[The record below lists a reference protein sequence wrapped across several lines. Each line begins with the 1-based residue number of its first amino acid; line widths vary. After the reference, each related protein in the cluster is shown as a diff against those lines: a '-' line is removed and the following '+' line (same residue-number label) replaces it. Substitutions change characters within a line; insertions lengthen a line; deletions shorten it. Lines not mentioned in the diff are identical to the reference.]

1 MESANANEKI
11 EIEGKKKKK
20 ENLWKS
26 ELSGTLLDWECSG
39 DGAQH
44 LVPGSRTVVMDEEL
58 REVGIFP
65 IIPHPPRL

>member
-11 EIEGKKKKK
+11 KIEGKKKK
-20 ENLWKS
+20 ENLQKS

-44 LVPGSRTVVMDEEL
+44 LVPGSRRVVMDEEL
-58 REVGIFP
+58 REVGVFP
-65 IIPHPPRL
+65 IIPHQL

>member
-11 EIEGKKKKK
+11 KIEGKKKK

-44 LVPGSRTVVMDEEL
+44 LVPGSRRVVMDEKL

>member
-11 EIEGKKKKK
+11 KIEGGKKTQ
-20 ENLWKS
+20 NLLKS
-26 ELSGTLLDWECSG
+26 EQSGTLLDLESSG

-44 LVPGSRTVVMDEEL
+44 LVPGSGRVVAGEEL

-65 IIPHPPRL
+65 VIPHPPRL